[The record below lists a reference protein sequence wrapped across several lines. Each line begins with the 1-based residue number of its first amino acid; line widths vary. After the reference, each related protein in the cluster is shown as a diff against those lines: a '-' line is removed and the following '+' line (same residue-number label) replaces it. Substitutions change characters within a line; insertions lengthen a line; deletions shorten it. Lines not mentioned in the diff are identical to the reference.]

1 MRNEWKTI
9 WGKRTADEKI
19 LKTEDKKQIFLELKR
34 SNGFDVV
41 EDGLTYESFEEQKNN
56 MVNWLSGKGK
66 QKIESIYEVGCGSGA
81 NLFLFEQDGIAC
93 GGLDYSEALIESA
106 KKVLQS
112 KDLLCKEAIDTP
124 IAPKYDA
131 VLSNGVFHYFMDEEY
146 AYEVLE
152 RMYQKTAYSI
162 GVIDIHDI
170 EKREAFFAYRMTIS
184 PDYEERY
191 KYLPKLFYK
200 KEFFEKFAKEHQM
213 DISFTESH
221 MKGYWNNKFIFNCYM
236 YKK

>member
-1 MRNEWKTI
+1 MQNEWKTI

-41 EDGLTYESFEEQKNN
+41 EDGLTYESLEEQKNE
-56 MVNWLSGKGK
+56 MENWLSGKGK
-66 QKIESIYEVGCGSGA
+66 QEIKSIYEVGCGSGA
-81 NLFLFEQDGIAC
+81 NLFLFEHDGIAC
-93 GGLDYSEALIESA
+93 GGLDYSETLIESA

-112 KDLLCKEAIDTP
+112 NDLLCREAIDTP
-124 IAPKYDA
+124 VSPQYDA
-131 VLSNGVFHYFMDEEY
+131 VLSNGVFHYFRDEEY
-146 AYEVLE
+146 AYHVLE
-152 RMYQKTAYSI
+152 KMYQKTAYSI

-170 EKREAFFAYRMTIS
+170 EKRDAFFAYRKTIS

-191 KYLPKLFYK
+191 KNLPKLFYR

-213 DISFTESH
+213 DICFTDSH
-221 MKGYWNNKFIFNCYM
+221 MKGYWNNEFIFNCYM

>member
-1 MRNEWKTI
+1 MQNEWKTI

-41 EDGLTYESFEEQKNN
+41 EDGLSYESLEGQKNE
-56 MVNWLSGKGK
+56 MENWLSGKGK
-66 QKIESIYEVGCGSGA
+66 QKINSIYEVGCGSGA
-81 NLFLFEQDGIAC
+81 NLFLFEQDRIVC
-93 GGLDYSEALIESA
+93 GGLDYSETLIESA

-112 KDLLCKEAIDTP
+112 NDLLCKEAIDTP
-124 IAPKYDA
+124 VNPQYDA
-131 VLSNGVFHYFMDEEY
+131 VLSNSVFSYFKDEEY
-146 AYEVLE
+146 AYGVLE
-152 RMYQKTAYSI
+152 KMYQKTAYSI
-162 GVIDIHDI
+162 GLIDIHDA
-170 EKREAFFAYRMTIS
+170 EKEQAFLAYRKTII

-191 KYLPKLFYK
+191 KNLPKFFYQ

-213 DISFTESH
+213 DICFTESH
-221 MKGYWNNKFIFNCYM
+221 MKGYWNNEFIFNCYM

>member
-1 MRNEWKTI
+1 MQNEWKTI

-19 LKTEDKKQIFLELKR
+19 LKTEDKRQIFLELKR

-41 EDGLTYESFEEQKNN
+41 EDGLTYESLEEQKNE
-56 MVNWLSGKGK
+56 MENWLSGKGK
-66 QKIESIYEVGCGSGA
+66 KEIKSIYEVGCGSGA

-93 GGLDYSEALIESA
+93 GGLDYSETLIESA

-112 KDLLCKEAIDTP
+112 NDLSCREAIDTP
-124 IAPKYDA
+124 VSPQYDA
-131 VLSNGVFHYFMDEEY
+131 VLSNSVFSYFKDEEY
-146 AYEVLE
+146 AYDVLE
-152 RMYQKTAYSI
+152 KMYQKTAYSI
-162 GVIDIHDI
+162 GLIDIHDA
-170 EKREAFFAYRMTIS
+170 EKEEAFITYRKTII

-191 KYLPKLFYK
+191 KNLPKFFYR

-213 DISFTESH
+213 DICFTDSH
-221 MKGYWNNKFIFNCYM
+221 MKGYWNNEFIFNCYM